1 MAVAQRE
8 MVERKRWMSNEEF
21 VEEWSVAQI
30 MPGPNIVNFAL
41 MIGGRHF
48 GLRGAIA
55 AVAGLMVAPLV
66 LVLLLALIYARYAG
80 DPQVVDALRG
90 MGAVAAGLIIAAAL
104 KLSGTIKSN
113 PLGIPA
119 CAALGGTCFVGI
131 ALLHWPLVYVLLGL
145 GVTSCVLA
153 YRRLKP

>member
-1 MAVAQRE
+1 
-8 MVERKRWMSNEEF
+8 MSNEEF
-21 VEEWSVAQI
+21 VEDWSVAQI

-55 AVAGLMVAPLV
+55 AAAGLLAVPLV
-66 LVLLLALIYARYAG
+66 LVLLLALIYARYAS
-80 DPQVVDALRG
+80 DPHVVGALRA

-104 KLSGTIKSN
+104 KLSSSIKSN
-113 PLGIPA
+113 PLGAPA
-119 CAALGGTCFVGI
+119 CVALGVASFIGI
-131 ALLHWPLVYVLLGL
+131 ALLRWPLIYVLLGL
-145 GVTSCVLA
+145 GVTGCVLA